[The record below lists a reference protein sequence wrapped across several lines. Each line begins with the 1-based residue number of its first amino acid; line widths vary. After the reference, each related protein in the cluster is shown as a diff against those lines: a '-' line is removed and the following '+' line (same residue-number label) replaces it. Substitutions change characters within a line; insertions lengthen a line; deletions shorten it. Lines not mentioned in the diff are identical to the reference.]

1 MPIQFTRKGRYE
13 VWRDGQKISEHNQER
28 EATEQ
33 IINHSSVYGDG
44 DYEIKGYLVVA
55 RVVGSVNPQTGDT
68 TPPTTPGSVS
78 ASATSATTGTVTW
91 TASTDASGVAG
102 YQIFLDGAPLSPT
115 TTNPSYSLTGLSPST
130 QYAVTVVAFDAAGNN
145 SVAGGPALFTTNA
158 NSAPVWSLGN
168 QAYETGASVSIS
180 LDTVCTDADGDTI
193 NYSLVSGSLP
203 SGLSLSG
210 ARNETLSGT
219 VDTVETAVFTLGASD
234 GIASVQNVALTF
246 TITAPDTVAPAAPTG
261 LTVVS
266 TTSSSINL
274 DWADNAESDLASYDV
289 YRSTVGAGGPW
300 GKRNGTPLTSS
311 AYQDSGLNEQTQY
324 WYYVTATD
332 DSGNE
337 SVASSVVNSTT
348 PAASAPPYD
357 LSSYTVPFAYSWPS
371 PPVTSQ
377 TINVP
382 GDMTIAAAAAT
393 NGAIINVTSG
403 DYGDVSPGN
412 DQEWILS
419 PGVTLDTFNYT
430 GSQRVKLTCST
441 PRTATVR
448 RVTADESGGT
458 TRDFLCDGVNLASD
472 SGQVFPESLWSSPNG
487 QRVAIV
493 NCNIQSNSYAIFPVT
508 ANENWSN
515 NLIIAGNYIY
525 TSSSLPPGTYGNQHG
540 IRAMSINTFIIADN
554 YIEKDDSGM
563 ALRLHTNQGTAPDCY
578 DGFVAGNTIA
588 IGPNPG
594 FAIGMAIQ
602 PASAAYTPQNML
614 RIIVESNEIHNEGGG
629 CIALQ
634 DENAA
639 FYSNCQFNNNNAYGS
654 LGLPGDLSAYSSTQS
669 GNTQSAYNSANI
681 PSAASVLGWTP

>member
-91 TASTDASGVAG
+91 TASTDSSGVAG

-115 TTNPSYSLTGLSPST
+115 TTNLFYSLTGLSPST

-145 SVAGGPALFTTNA
+145 SVAGGPALFTTDA

-193 NYSLVSGSLP
+193 TYSLVSGSLP
-203 SGLSLSG
+203 SGLALSG

-261 LTVVS
+261 LSVIS

-289 YRSTVGAGGPW
+289 YRSTVGASGPW
-300 GKRNGTPLTSS
+300 GKRNPSPLTASNY
-311 AYQDSGLNEQTQY
+311 ADTGLNEQTQY

-337 SVASSVVNSTT
+337 SVASSVVSSTT
-348 PAASAPPYD
+348 NAIVTGSNTTRINSLLTAIGA
-357 LSSYTVPFAYSWPS
+357 TVPFTQAYPAD
-371 PPVTSQ
+371 PVTTSGPTEVTPATLSANLVSGRQLILQEGDYGNLTMPSVQDVDMIIEGAGTFETLNLGNSGIQRLRITWQTPRAGYVRQFVTTEAGNGPTDVLIDGMNMEGGSARAYVNSTRMAIINSRMDAGTGSQ
-377 TINVP
+377 AMSSFNQNTENLTVINCEIIAP
-382 GDMTIAAAAAT
+382 GTGDSVIRLQHVDNLVFVGNRAAAT
-393 NGAIINVTSG
+393 SGSFFPFRLHSVGASLVTTIENAYVAFNQFEGSR
-403 DYGDVSPGN
+403 VSVRDRCCGS
-412 DQEWILS
+412 S
-419 PGVTLDTFNYT
+419 PFPVDT
-430 GSQRVKLTCST
+430 Q
-441 PRTATVR
+441 
-448 RVTADESGGT
+448 
-458 TRDFLCDGVNLASD
+458 VNLYWED
-472 SGQVFPESLWSSPNG
+472 N
-487 QRVAIV
+487 
-493 NCNIQSNSYAIFPVT
+493 NSYEVV
-508 ANENWSN
+508 N
-515 NLIIAGNYIY
+515 
-525 TSSSLPPGTYGNQHG
+525 
-540 IRAMSINTFIIADN
+540 
-554 YIEKDDSGM
+554 
-563 ALRLHTNQGTAPDCY
+563 
-578 DGFVAGNTIA
+578 
-588 IGPNPG
+588 
-594 FAIGMAIQ
+594 
-602 PASAAYTPQNML
+602 SAAVASFFDPGAN
-614 RIIVESNEIHNEGGG
+614 GGDAWTY
-629 CIALQ
+629 IRMRR
-634 DENAA
+634 
-639 FYSNCQFNNNNAYGS
+639 NNAYGS
-654 LGLPGDLSAYSSTQS
+654 VGVYFDGSPWTGRGYEIS
-669 GNTQSAYNSANI
+669 GNTVSG
-681 PSAASVLGWTP
+681 SVTTPTWSFL